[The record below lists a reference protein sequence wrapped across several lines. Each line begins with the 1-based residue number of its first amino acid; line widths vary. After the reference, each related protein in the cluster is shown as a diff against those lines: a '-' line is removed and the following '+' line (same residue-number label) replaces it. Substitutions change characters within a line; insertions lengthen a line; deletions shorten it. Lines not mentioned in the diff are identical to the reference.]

1 MSKKATAVDS
11 KGDVPYQVTID
22 RRDLFDF
29 LRSAIKGILDDYVDA
44 SANVACWSQQEAHD
58 RTVELFAKLKLPEP
72 DGPVPQHTP
81 EEIRARCKAM
91 GIPPQVAEALI
102 AANCR

>member
-1 MSKKATAVDS
+1 MRD
-11 KGDVPYQVTID
+11 DIPYQVTFD

-29 LRSAIKGILDDYVDA
+29 VRGAIKGVLEDYA
-44 SANVACWSQQEAHD
+44 EKQGNVECWVHQEAHE
-58 RTVELFAKLKLPEP
+58 RTVELFAKIKLPGP
-72 DGPVPQHTP
+72 DESLTQQHTP

-102 AANCR
+102 EANCR